1 MLRIESPPSGKHLW
15 AASTPEC
22 HPFAFSRPSY
32 VNVQFCPAGFFEA
45 AHFSGCW
52 GHSQPCQWAL
62 CCSVPSPV
70 TPRKKPFL
78 ARVESLPV
86 TSRSYARTDNYNLSI
101 TIYIIVASSWGQQ
114 LHGRML
120 PSAII
125 VIVANLCFFCST
137 VIM

>member
-1 MLRIESPPSGKHLW
+1 MGNIDSRMSPFRIFQADICKC
-15 AASTPEC
+15 T
-22 HPFAFSRPSY
+22 
-32 VNVQFCPAGFFEA
+32 VQSNSALPVFA